1 MLHALLDIL
10 PFPKKHV
17 SHELKSSSVKCFDE
31 KKSTGGKI
39 VSSKTKLGEGSK
51 NNMVPES
58 GDEEANDWEPVLFDD
73 EEPEGAVR
81 VRVKVGLSIIS
92 QSHWSL
98 RQY

>member
-1 MLHALLDIL
+1 MLDIL

-31 KKSTGGKI
+31 KKSIGGKI
-39 VSSKTKLGEGSK
+39 VSSKTKSGGGIK
-51 NNMVPES
+51 NDMVPES